1 MLVLSVVI
9 LIVVVAALLLLA
21 ARKSLARRKTADEEW
36 PVYADT
42 PLTLAEQSFYFRLKQ
57 ALPEHIVFAQMQ
69 YSRFI
74 GVKPGSE
81 HWQSCRNRLS
91 QKSADFVICDKSMA
105 VQAVIELDDATHA
118 RADRR
123 ESDRVK
129 EAALKAAGIRLIR
142 CQARNLPD
150 VSAISRLFALI
161 PAADKVQ
168 PVT

>member
-1 MLVLSVVI
+1 MLILSVVI
-9 LIVVVAALLLLA
+9 LIVVVAVLLLLA
-21 ARKSLARRKTADEEW
+21 ARKSSARRKIADEEW

-42 PLTLAEQSFYFRLKQ
+42 PLSLPEQSFYFRLKQ
-57 ALPEHIVFAQMQ
+57 ALPEHVVFAQMQ
-69 YSRFI
+69 YSQFI
-74 GVKPGSE
+74 SIKPGSE
-81 HWQSCRNRLS
+81 HWQAWRNRLS

-142 CQARNLPD
+142 CQAKNLPEE
-150 VSAISRLFALI
+150 SAITRLFALI
-161 PAADKVQ
+161 PAAGKAQSV
-168 PVT
+168 V